1 MPLAIQDTTYAGE
14 AAAQFI
20 VRSVIGNELV
30 QGGHAYVV
38 DGIKKQYTIP
48 RFTVDNIIQNRV
60 PTPLSPATAAGAA
73 TISSRTLIP
82 ADYMV
87 YDEFN
92 PRDYEQHWFAT
103 QLNPTLIDRR
113 LPVTVE
119 SVIIQEYIKKHNE
132 FLGKAAMISNSDPGV
147 GNTNVAAFRY
157 FNGIITR
164 AKADAAVPKVAS
176 PVALAVGNMATSFQA
191 TLSNIAPA
199 VLYDM
204 NLKFFVSYKT
214 AQLWEQEQRTTTY
227 KNVDT
232 TMAGINRFAGRT
244 VVPLFG
250 MPDNAI
256 LLGKGTS
263 DLSSNLFMG
272 MNSFDDATVQLQ
284 RLQNNSELYYIKM
297 LMKVDTNYGFGEQL
311 SLYAF

>member
-1 MPLAIQDTTYAGE
+1 MPLAISDTTYAGE
-14 AAAQFI
+14 AAGQFI
-20 VRSVIGNELV
+20 VKSVVGNELV
-30 QGGHAYVV
+30 QGGHCYVI

-48 RFTVDNIIQNRV
+48 RFQVNNIIQSRISTPIS
-60 PTPLSPATAAGAA
+60 PTSASGTA
-73 TISSRTLIP
+73 TIDARTLVP
-82 ADYMV
+82 ADYMI

-113 LPVTVE
+113 LPVTIE
-119 SVIIQEYIKKHNE
+119 SVVIQEYLKRHNE
-132 FLGKAAMISNSDPGV
+132 YLGKAILQSD
-147 GNTNVAAFRY
+147 TSVAGTVPFKY
-157 FNGIITR
+157 WNGIITR
-164 AKADAAVPKVAS
+164 AKLDAAVPKVAS
-176 PVALAVGNMATSFQA
+176 PIALAVGGMATAFQS
-191 TLSNIAPA
+191 TLSIIAPA
-199 VLYDM
+199 VLYDL

-256 LLGKGTS
+256 LLGKGTP
-263 DLSSNLFMG
+263 DLSSNLFVG

-297 LMKVDTNYGFGEQL
+297 LMKVDANYGFGEQL
-311 SLYAF
+311 ALYTF